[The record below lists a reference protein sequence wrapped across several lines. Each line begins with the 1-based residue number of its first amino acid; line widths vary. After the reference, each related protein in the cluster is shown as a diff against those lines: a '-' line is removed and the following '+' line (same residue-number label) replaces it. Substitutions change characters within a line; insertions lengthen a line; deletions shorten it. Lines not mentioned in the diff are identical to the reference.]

1 MAMTDRDVDV
11 PTRILIEGLLRTDG
25 TVDGHT
31 LYATADASAK
41 LINRFGCASSGWS
54 PRGSSLRKV
63 AGDRPRYEQR
73 RKPCARWNPTSNSF
87 GWPIDKTA
95 TL

>member
-1 MAMTDRDVDV
+1 MTDRDVEV

-25 TVDGHT
+25 TVDGRT
-31 LYATADASAK
+31 LYATADALCK
-41 LINRFGCASSGWS
+41 TDQQVRLCIKRLVTEGEVHSG
-54 PRGSSLRKV
+54 RV
-63 AGDRPRYEQR
+63 AGGRPRYEQR

>member
-1 MAMTDRDVDV
+1 MTDRDVEV

-25 TVDGHT
+25 TVDGRT
-31 LYATADASAK
+31 LYATADALCKTDQQVRLCIKRLVTEGKFTQEGRGRQAHATSNAE
-41 LINRFGCASSGWS
+41 S
-54 PRGSSLRKV
+54 P
-63 AGDRPRYEQR
+63 
-73 RKPCARWNPTSNSF
+73 ARDGNPTSNSF